1 MSDTGEREM
10 GFEQLIRKVEQAENA
25 IEANER
31 TVGAGVRQL
40 KASWK
45 AAWTPGRIV
54 LAGLG
59 SGLLVGLVEPGR
71 VAASGAGAM
80 RLMSMAASLAGLVAG
95 TSAQSAAEEAGQA
108 AEAVATGTTPG
119 VPPGA
124 TSPSPAQGA
133 AALDDERLARAADA
147 ARTVGAGP

>member
-1 MSDTGEREM
+1 M

-25 IEANER
+25 IEAHER
-31 TVGAGVRQL
+31 TAGAGMRQL

-45 AAWTPGRIV
+45 AACTPGRIV

-59 SGLLVGLVEPGR
+59 SGFLVGLVEPGR

-80 RLMSMAASLAGLVAG
+80 RLMSMAASLTGLVAG
-95 TSAQSAAEEAGQA
+95 TSAQAAAEEAGQA
-108 AEAVATGTTPG
+108 AEAVAAGG
-119 VPPGA
+119 APPGMHPA
-124 TSPSPAQGA
+124 TAPRSSPQAE

-147 ARTVGAGP
+147 ARTVGAEP

>member
-1 MSDTGEREM
+1 M

-25 IEANER
+25 IEAHER
-31 TVGAGVRQL
+31 TAGAGVRQL

-59 SGLLVGLVEPGR
+59 SGLLAGLVEPGR

-80 RLMSMAASLAGLVAG
+80 RLMSMATSLAGLAAG

-108 AEAVATGTTPG
+108 AEAVAVGAA
-119 VPPGA
+119 PGA
-124 TSPSPAQGA
+124 GPAPRHPAGPHGET
-133 AALDDERLARAADA
+133 LDDERLARVADA